1 MRIASIGGLL
11 VTLASVLF
19 LAAVLVGVSGGSVS
33 VAGAGPGGLLV
44 TVGLAMLAGG
54 ATILCVTGPGALRR
68 RVPRVGLGLI
78 GIGIAANLATSN
90 VSASSMLVLV
100 FLAGGMV
107 AGLGAVITML
117 GLLETNGRPRRIA
130 LTFLGGL
137 VLAGAAGAL
146 TNVGVDGSGVL
157 TSIARVLTTGLAL
170 AGGVAMAVAL
180 AGVGVHGMRPNDPI
194 ASVIR
199 R

>member
-11 VTLASVLF
+11 VTVSSVLF

-54 ATILCVTGPGALRR
+54 ATILCVTGPGALRG

-100 FLAGGMV
+100 FLVGGMV

-146 TNVGVDGSGVL
+146 INVGVDGSGVL

>member
-54 ATILCVTGPGALRR
+54 ATILCVTGPGALRG

>member
-54 ATILCVTGPGALRR
+54 ATMLCVTGPGALRG

>member
-1 MRIASIGGLL
+1 MRLASIGGLL
-11 VTLASVLF
+11 VTVASVLF

-54 ATILCVTGPGALRR
+54 ATILCVTGPGALRG

-146 TNVGVDGSGVL
+146 INVGVDGSGVL

>member
-146 TNVGVDGSGVL
+146 INVGVDGSGVL

>member
-54 ATILCVTGPGALRR
+54 ATILCVTGPGALRG

-146 TNVGVDGSGVL
+146 INVGVDGSGVL

>member
-54 ATILCVTGPGALRR
+54 ATMLCVTGPGALRG

-100 FLAGGMV
+100 FLVGGMV

-146 TNVGVDGSGVL
+146 INVGVDGSGVL

>member
-1 MRIASIGGLL
+1 MRLASIGGLL
-11 VTLASVLF
+11 VTVASVLF
-19 LAAVLVGVSGGSVS
+19 LAALPVGVSGGAVS
-33 VAGAGPGGLLV
+33 GAGAGPGGLLV

-54 ATILCVTGPGALRR
+54 AVLLCVTGPGALGG
-68 RVPRVGLGLI
+68 RVPRVGLSLV

-107 AGLGAVITML
+107 AGLGAVITIL
-117 GLLETNGRPRRIA
+117 GLLAAQGLPRRIA

-137 VLAGAAGAL
+137 VLAGAAGVL
-146 TNVGVDGSGVL
+146 TNMVVDGSGVS
-157 TSIARVLTTGLAL
+157 TSIGRVLITGLAL

-180 AGVGVHGMRPNDPI
+180 AGVGIHGMRPNDPI
-194 ASVIR
+194 ASVIGR
-199 R
+199 

>member
-11 VTLASVLF
+11 VTVSSVLF

-54 ATILCVTGPGALRR
+54 ATMLCVTGPGALRG

-100 FLAGGMV
+100 FLVGGMV

-146 TNVGVDGSGVL
+146 INVGVDGSGVL